1 MFNRVFVWLVVGL
14 LVGVRPSLASPGQ
27 QAPQKQRDQAVLD
40 EATAL
45 TNGWALLAQGLV
57 QDAAARAAAT
67 LETYPHS
74 IAALSLA
81 VEADIARG
89 GPYAGLDTY
98 ERWLGGRQ
106 LEEPGVVRR
115 VARAVLRPAA
125 LDESDGLARLEA
137 LIALSDDGDAEAS
150 AELSKEAAGANAD
163 TRALAE
169 HGNETAVRVLI
180 NQLAKGNP
188 DKIRILDALGE
199 SRSRSAAA
207 AVAAQLSDPRD
218 DVQAAALDALGKI
231 GTPSHAGAIR
241 PFLNDPSLFL
251 RGRAAAAL
259 YRLGDD
265 SGLSVLEGFAQSD
278 SPETRLI
285 AADAMASRPDQRW
298 DALVRGLL
306 TAPEPEV
313 RVSAAKL
320 IAPHD
325 PDVARATLQN
335 LTGDGNIAI
344 REMASR
350 ALSEALPG
358 DSHGFEAHAA
368 QHGRTDTRSGSR
380 AHTHPDPVVGRNFA
394 GAPNRQSAILLPPAV
409 LQFQP

>member
-1 MFNRVFVWLVVGL
+1 MVKRGFAWLAVAL
-14 LVGVRPSLASPGQ
+14 LLGTSPTLASAGQ
-27 QAPQKQRDQAVLD
+27 QTPQKQRNQAVLD

-67 LETYPHS
+67 LAAYPHS

-81 VEADIARG
+81 VEADMARG

-98 ERWLGGRQ
+98 ERWLGGRR

-137 LIALSDDGDAEAS
+137 LIALSDDGDADAS

-180 NQLAKGNP
+180 NQLTRGNQ
-188 DKIRILDALGE
+188 DKVRILDALGE
-199 SRSRSAAA
+199 SRSQSAAA

-231 GTPSHAGAIR
+231 GAASHAGAIR
-241 PFLNDPSLFL
+241 PFLNDQSLFV

-265 SGLSVLEGFAQSD
+265 SGLPILQGFAQSE

-285 AADAMASRPDQRW
+285 AADAMASRPDQGW

-306 TAPEPEV
+306 TATEPEV
-313 RVSAAKL
+313 RVSAARL

-325 PDVARATLQN
+325 PDAARATLQD
-335 LTGDGNIAI
+335 LTGNANIAI
-344 REMASR
+344 REMAFR
-350 ALSEALPG
+350 ALSEALP
-358 DSHGFEAHAA
+358 DDLAA
-368 QHGRTDTRSGSR
+368 LRPMLRSTDALTRVR
-380 AHTHPDPVVGRNFA
+380 AAAR
-394 GAPNRQSAILLPPAV
+394 ILTLTR
-409 LQFQP
+409 